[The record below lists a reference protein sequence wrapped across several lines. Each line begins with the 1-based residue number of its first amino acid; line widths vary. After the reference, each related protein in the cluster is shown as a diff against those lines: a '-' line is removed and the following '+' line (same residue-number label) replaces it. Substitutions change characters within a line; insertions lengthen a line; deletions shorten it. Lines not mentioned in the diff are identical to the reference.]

1 MLNLLL
7 ALICNLE
14 TAFGA
19 FKTIKIDRFDT
30 KEEFLELEED
40 IVLDASANNKYDL
53 VIEGKDEKIVDDN
66 NHPVKEIFK
75 DSDHGLMKAETGNRN
90 TFLHEG

>member
-19 FKTIKIDRFDT
+19 FKIKKIDRFDT
-30 KEEFLELEED
+30 KEGFLELEED
-40 IVLDASANNKYDL
+40 IVLDASANNKYDM
-53 VIEGKDEKIVDDN
+53 GKDEKIVDDN